1 MSLKLQEHQQEAY
14 DNALK
19 LHLIDSVLKGYEI
32 DELTINTPNNIDI
45 CIAGEDWCVYKDTE
59 GVIHQFVVEMS
70 KHKDRALEEMRVA
83 LEQMKTMIEEQS
95 QNKTMGV

>member
-1 MSLKLQEHQQEAY
+1 MQQGTDPEHAY
-14 DNALK
+14 EK
-19 LHLIDSVLKGYEI
+19 VVQLHLIDSVLKGYEI

-70 KHKDRALEEMRVA
+70 KHKGRALEEMRVA